1 MGCVAYTNV
10 GPTLVCTQALDTYI
24 LRLCCA
30 RARHLQRL
38 TIVSLASGFQKAS
51 CRHGAGLHLL
61 SCASRS
67 LLRRSPRQFLLSLLA
82 DSWSVPLRWVRDVGG
97 SD

>member
-38 TIVSLASGFQKAS
+38 TIVFSRFRLPERFLSPWRGVASFVVRLAIAI
-51 CRHGAGLHLL
+51 A
-61 SCASRS
+61 
-67 LLRRSPRQFLLSLLA
+67 
-82 DSWSVPLRWVRDVGG
+82 SVPASVSAVFVGRLFERAPHVG
-97 SD
+97 S